1 MNNTKDI
8 LAENYIFK
16 YNNIDIPVYGF
27 KNDNTKITLY
37 IHNKGLGLTDNINNT
52 INDNNFIQLDL
63 SNLAQYIKPK
73 TIPNIS
79 IVSMFSQEAF
89 KIYGTNTLDRIL
101 GTLIYESDSNNI
113 IQNIPIPLFGVY
125 KYIQI
130 TSDNSDILLESIY
143 FICNLDINNKI
154 CANTCLCEPYC
165 TCEPI
170 CKCGTNKYIEDIKL
184 QDPIL
189 TDNNIIENNDI
200 IDNTKQ
206 DNNKQDNNKQDNTK
220 QDNNK
225 QNNTKQKNNIKENN
239 III

>member
-27 KNDNTKITLY
+27 KNDNIEMTLY

-89 KIYGTNTLDRIL
+89 KIYGTNILDGIL

-130 TSDNSDILLESIY
+130 TSDNSDILLESID
-143 FICNLDINNKI
+143 FIYNLDVNNKI

-206 DNNKQDNNKQDNTK
+206 DNNKQDNTK

>member
-1 MNNTKDI
+1 LNNTKDI

>member
-1 MNNTKDI
+1 M
-8 LAENYIFK
+8 
-16 YNNIDIPVYGF
+16 
-27 KNDNTKITLY
+27 TLY
-37 IHNKGLGLTDNINNT
+37 IHDKGLGLTDNINNT
-52 INDNNFIQLDL
+52 INNNNFIQLDL

-79 IVSMFSQEAF
+79 IVSMFSQEEF
-89 KIYGTNTLDRIL
+89 KIYGTNILDGIL

-130 TSDNSDILLESIY
+130 TSDNSDILLESMDFIY
-143 FICNLDINNKI
+143 NLDVNNKI

-225 QNNTKQKNNIKENN
+225 QDNNKQDNTKQDNNKQNNTKQKNNIKENN

>member
-52 INDNNFIQLDL
+52 INNNNFIQLDL